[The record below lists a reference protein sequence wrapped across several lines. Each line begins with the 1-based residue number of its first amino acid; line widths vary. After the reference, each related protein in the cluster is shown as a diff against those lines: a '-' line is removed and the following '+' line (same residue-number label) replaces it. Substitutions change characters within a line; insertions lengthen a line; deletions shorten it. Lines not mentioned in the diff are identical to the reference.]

1 MTRTLRFLTLVLAVA
16 VNGAALA
23 VVHAAMVQT
32 TLQER
37 LAQQQPARILV
48 TAPSAVQTAAA
59 TQHCP
64 APKVL

>member
-1 MTRTLRFLTLVLAVA
+1 MTRTSRLLTLALAAV

-23 VVHAAMVQT
+23 AVHTTMVQT

-37 LAQQQPARILV
+37 LAQQQPARIVV
-48 TAPSAVQTAAA
+48 TAARAMQAVAA

>member
-1 MTRTLRFLTLVLAVA
+1 MTRTIRLLTLVLAAA

-23 VVHAAMVQT
+23 AVHAAMVQT

-48 TAPSAVQTAAA
+48 TAPPAVHAVAA

>member
-1 MTRTLRFLTLVLAVA
+1 MTRTTRALTLMLAAA

-23 VVHAAMVQT
+23 AVHAAMVQT

-48 TAPSAVQTAAA
+48 TAPRTAQAVAA
-59 TQHCP
+59 TQQCA